1 MTMTHRNARYIDARF
16 GRLQEGFSED
26 PFLTSRL
33 GVAAVQGL
41 QGDGGSGPG
50 TPLPAGKV
58 KLACVSDVSGVHL
71 LAAG

>member
-1 MTMTHRNARYIDARF
+1 MYIDARF

-58 KLACVSDVSGVHL
+58 KLACVVCRL
-71 LAAG
+71 